1 MILPHIWALSPRGEP
16 GGIPF
21 PSEDR
26 PGVGMAQCLWQPRP
40 EGRSCC
46 QILAARRLQGRSAP
60 GSVEK
65 QRWVKGGAPDP
76 IPGLWGSSAAP
87 SPHRAPLG
95 APNARGQHLGVHP
108 KPFCG
113 SVPTPGRDTRL
124 TQSWGRCP
132 GRCPSP
138 APEPRAGV
146 GRAGRR
152 RRMPVAVPSG
162 TGRMLRARLATLP
175 SPAAPPGCG
184 AAAAS
189 QKTPADIFPRGA
201 QSAPAPAGAAPCSF
215 PAWLG
220 PSPAQEGAET
230 APGGATAQFGKL
242 LAPVPTADGKALPA
256 LGGFPWLLLGPAQ
269 AGGALPSSG
278 GAEPDTG
285 VQEIGETFI
294 LLQK

>member
-189 QKTPADIFPRGA
+189 QKHHGHFSEG
-201 QSAPAPAGAAPCSF
+201 CS
-215 PAWLG
+215 
-220 PSPAQEGAET
+220 ER
-230 APGGATAQFGKL
+230 PGSCGRC
-242 LAPVPTADGKALPA
+242 P
-256 LGGFPWLLLGPAQ
+256 LLLPGLAGPFPGT
-269 AGGALPSSG
+269 GGRRDGPGRCHSPVWEVPGSRPHG
-278 GAEPDTG
+278 
-285 VQEIGETFI
+285 
-294 LLQK
+294 